1 MVIRAQGFSD
11 DQAKRQHVATKSLLS
26 INRTTKLIYHT
37 FILFIKLFC
46 NYNKILQ
53 TFEIWSNE
61 DKGNSNNIQKMD
73 IKLEDTELE
82 WQATVEKIKTNAAID
97 KMNVDE
103 LNYLEEKVLN
113 MKRMNTEKMEEDWG
127 VETEL
132 KDNGASYVYKY
143 ID

>member
-1 MVIRAQGFSD
+1 
-11 DQAKRQHVATKSLLS
+11 
-26 INRTTKLIYHT
+26 
-37 FILFIKLFC
+37 
-46 NYNKILQ
+46 
-53 TFEIWSNE
+53 
-61 DKGNSNNIQKMD
+61 MD

-97 KMNVDE
+97 EMNVDE

-132 KDNGASYVYKY
+132 KDNGASYVYKN